1 MKTCSSCALETGYN
15 FGSNRILSL
24 WSSQKLPVKIIDG
37 RCAINGNSAIVRII
51 TAAGSDGYGQ
61 GEDSKP
67 HLKPHI
73 IFYKAYVTGEDS
85 TDVERSMLK
94 IWRLGGSKP

>member
-15 FGSNRILSL
+15 FGFNRKLSL
-24 WSSQKLPVKIIDG
+24 WSSQKLPVTMIGVRCTII
-37 RCAINGNSAIVRII
+37 GNSPIVRII
-51 TAAGSDGYGQ
+51 TDAGIDGYGQ

-73 IFYKAYVTGEDS
+73 LFYKAYVTGEDP